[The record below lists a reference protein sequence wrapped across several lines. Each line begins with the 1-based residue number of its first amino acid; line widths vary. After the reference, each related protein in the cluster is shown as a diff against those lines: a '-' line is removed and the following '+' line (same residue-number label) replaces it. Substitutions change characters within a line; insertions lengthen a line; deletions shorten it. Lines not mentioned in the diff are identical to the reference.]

1 MMPRSM
7 YNKTAI
13 ISPLNIVLSQ
23 VRIQTKTSNGQNTT
37 EGQKEDRDGV
47 EDMLLIGGGEKPHVL
62 KDDISFM
69 APNQLHANARAVNS
83 LDIWS
88 LLRDPFVIHDCA
100 SATEPV
106 LWEH

>member
-62 KDDISFM
+62 KDDMSFM
-69 APNQLHANARAVNS
+69 APKSASCQRKGCQFARHLVPPERS
-83 LDIWS
+83 L
-88 LLRDPFVIHDCA
+88 RH
-100 SATEPV
+100 T
-106 LWEH
+106 